1 LCAAAGASIWL
12 AMTGPRLVPC
22 PQCGQPAPFE
32 PANRWR
38 PFCSQRC
45 REIDLGAW
53 AREDYR
59 MPDRGRDGAAPDV
72 PDEGQDFPH

>member
-1 LCAAAGASIWL
+1 LRATTGASIWP
-12 AMTGPRLVPC
+12 AMTAPRLVPC
-22 PQCGQPAPFE
+22 PHCGQPAPFE

-59 MPDRGRDGAAPDV
+59 VPDRSRDDAEPGAS
-72 PDEGQDFPH
+72 DELQDFPH

>member
-59 MPDRGRDGAAPDV
+59 MPDKGRDGAEP
-72 PDEGQDFPH
+72 GQPEDPRDFPH